1 MPWSQYGELLNRTA
15 ALWRGASSA
24 QARLLCQGPPCEN
37 CAHTPAQLAC
47 VVDVEVQA
55 AAGSF
60 DATSC
65 WPKCS
70 FAKGSVP
77 DVPQTCWR

>member
-1 MPWSQYGELLNRTA
+1 MLPRLLLAHKVPWAQYGEMLNRTA
-15 ALWRGASSA
+15 ALWRGAATA

-60 DATSC
+60 ET
-65 WPKCS
+65 K
-70 FAKGSVP
+70 
-77 DVPQTCWR
+77 TCW